1 MLKLTY
7 IKEVVIVELGDIR
20 MVKEDE
26 MKEII
31 YNQTDIEHII
41 AERLDIPK
49 KQVKL
54 IIDEL
59 WDVVQ
64 GEVEDGVVVRFQG
77 VGRFYLSERGE
88 RPARNMHTGED
99 IIIGEHKALRFSP
112 SRTYAKR
119 LRERTEI
126 KPNN

>member
-1 MLKLTY
+1 MANEEK
-7 IKEVVIVELGDIR
+7 
-20 MVKEDE
+20 
-26 MKEII
+26 I
-31 YNQTDIEHII
+31 YNQTNIEQII
-41 AERLDIPK
+41 SDRLNIPK
-49 KQVKL
+49 KNVKR

-64 GEVEDGVVVRFQG
+64 NEVENGTVVRFQG
-77 VGRFYLSERGE
+77 VGRFYLSDRGE

-126 KPNN
+126 KPSN